1 MAGNFLRET
10 LDATRNGVTSLKSWT
25 GQTGWNTLAIPLR
38 WLGQE
43 DALGYLT
50 KLCLKKQNKLGT
62 WLKWHSACLASKR
75 PSLSIKPSTA
85 KKKEKYIKLW
95 LWKAGEGPALGEHAW
110 QAGRKLQS
118 WVTWLLPC
126 FFQCPRYSPEL
137 QF

>member
-95 LWKAGEGPALGEHAW
+95 LSLCPLVRAKKVRVNVEGWRGA
-110 QAGRKLQS
+110 
-118 WVTWLLPC
+118 
-126 FFQCPRYSPEL
+126 SPW
-137 QF
+137 